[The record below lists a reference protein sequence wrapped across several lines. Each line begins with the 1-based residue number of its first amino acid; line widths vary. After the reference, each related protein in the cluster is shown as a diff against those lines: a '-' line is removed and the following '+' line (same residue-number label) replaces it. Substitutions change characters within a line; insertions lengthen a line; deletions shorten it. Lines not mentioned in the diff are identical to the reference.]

1 MKLYEYQDI
10 LTIDEV
16 MDILKIG
23 RGQCYELLNMG
34 LLKGF
39 KLGSKIWKIPRT
51 VLRSSLPP
59 MDTRNR
65 FSINLHIK

>member
-23 RGQCYELLNMG
+23 RGQCYELLQSG

-39 KLGSKIWKIPRT
+39 KLGSKIWKIPRDSVEEFIAT
-51 VLRSSLPP
+51 
-59 MDTRNR
+59 DGYQ
-65 FSINLHIK
+65 K